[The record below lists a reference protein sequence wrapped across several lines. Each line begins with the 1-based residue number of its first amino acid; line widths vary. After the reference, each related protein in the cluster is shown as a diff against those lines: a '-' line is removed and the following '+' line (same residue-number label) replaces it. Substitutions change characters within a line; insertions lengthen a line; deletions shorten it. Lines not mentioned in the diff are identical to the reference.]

1 MLKYSGSVPE
11 HYDSDGGPY
20 LLTPYAKQFVG
31 RLASLELPPQP
42 RVLELACGTG
52 RLTAELCSHFP
63 PEVHIVATD
72 LSEAMLSV
80 GRGRVSGNVEWRQ
93 ADMQAL
99 PFSAESFDLVVA
111 QFGLML
117 VPDRSK
123 ALSEAYRVLAPGGRL
138 VFSVWS
144 ERSFLQQVSMDAL
157 TPFLSGMEATKLD
170 HLRAL
175 PFSMADT
182 AAVIEDLVAVGLSS
196 VTHERLTLPVEQD
209 EQVRHIARSM
219 VFGTGCV
226 GLIPEVQHE
235 DAVRSVLE
243 ALIRSRPV
251 LSEAILYSAQAGS

>member
-63 PEVHIVATD
+63 PEVRIVATD

-144 ERSFLQQVSMDAL
+144 ENSTLHHIGVNAAI
-157 TPFLSGMEATKLD
+157 PFLEGVSAESIESTK
-170 HLRAL
+170 AA
-175 PFSMADT
+175 PFTLADT
-182 AAVIEDLVAVGLSS
+182 AKTTGDLLSHGFS
-196 VTHERLTLPVEQD
+196 EVTTD
-209 EQVRHIARSM
+209 TASIDIADIDAWSKGF
-219 VFGTGCV
+219 VFGTGI
-226 GLIPEVQHE
+226 GGNIPEHRRE
-235 DAVRSVLE
+235 E
-243 ALIRSRPV
+243 AIAALKLAYTPHQPV
-251 LSEAILYSAQAGS
+251 PSEAIFYKARKNA